1 MRFQYINAVHF
12 ELMYC
17 DRLLSHISSIFIFFK
32 CYEISLAVIDSAWC
46 ICCIYCL
53 YIITVCYVC
62 MYVSKIVY
70 FVLTCL
76 QFYLQRKYRLLIQVK
91 IFIKYTCYFYALLYV
106 LPREKK
112 KEKKLRALSRYCTNS
127 SNVCFVLI
135 SLYRLVQ

>member
-1 MRFQYINAVHF
+1 
-12 ELMYC
+12 
-17 DRLLSHISSIFIFFK
+17 
-32 CYEISLAVIDSAWC
+32 
-46 ICCIYCL
+46 
-53 YIITVCYVC
+53 

-76 QFYLQRKYRLLIQVK
+76 QFYFQRKYLLLIQVK

-112 KEKKLRALSRYCTNS
+112 LRALSRYCTNS
-127 SNVCFVLI
+127 SNMCFVLI